1 MTKYIIGENFSS
13 SGATL
18 HKNPS
23 DQTVTIILHY
33 FPISRALCDII
44 LAPPFHQAVSKGH
57 DPANK
62 TIFAVACVKSIITLL
77 VPSRQRI
84 WSLYQVTQNLGLGQ
98 S

>member
-1 MTKYIIGENFSS
+1 MNIKDIDSFICTIFSIFK
-13 SGATL
+13 A
-18 HKNPS
+18 
-23 DQTVTIILHY
+23 Q
-33 FPISRALCDII
+33 CDII